1 MVWVQPEA
9 FAYFSKLQLLSALGV
24 DVQWA
29 FLRGYNVVS
38 RMYDAIKAGG
48 RAGPMAHEIFD
59 KQDDQELKRW
69 YSTLTPEGLGSL
81 LDMLLQRPRAFEVEA
96 QGDMGGTRTLRFTAQ
111 QCHLLQ
117 QHAIE
122 IILTSIYELATA
134 SAYNTIG
141 YESLAS
147 AQEQFGKA
155 VLRFSSFNKPDNPK
169 FIYCE
174 NVYRMSNFMAANAGE
189 KIEDRGMQERYRK
202 ARRRLGEAMD
212 TACDFASMTKCW
224 DPDAGTEL
232 APWPKY

>member
-1 MVWVQPEA
+1 MARDVVQH
-9 FAYFSKLQLLSALGV
+9 V
-24 DVQWA
+24 DDIEFQ
-29 FLRGYNVVS
+29 
-38 RMYDAIKAGG
+38 K
-48 RAGPMAHEIFD
+48 
-59 KQDDQELKRW
+59 W
-69 YSTLTPEGLGSL
+69 YSSLTPEGLGSL
-81 LDMLLQRPRAFEVEA
+81 LDTLLQTPKPFEVEV
-96 QGDMGGTRTLRFTAQ
+96 QSDMGVTRTVRYTAQ

-117 QHAIE
+117 QQAIE
-122 IILTSIYELATA
+122 IILSSIYENATA
-134 SAYNTIG
+134 SAYNKTG

-147 AQEQFGKA
+147 AQERFGKA

-212 TACDFASMTKCW
+212 TTCDFASQTKFW

>member
-24 DVQWA
+24 DMQWA

-38 RMYDAIKAGG
+38 RVYDAIKAGG
-48 RAGPMAHEIFD
+48 RAGPMARDVVQHA
-59 KQDDQELKRW
+59 DDIEFKKW

-81 LDMLLQRPRAFEVEA
+81 LDTLLSTPKAFTVDEGEHKEEFSPQDAHLV
-96 QGDMGGTRTLRFTAQ
+96 Q
-111 QCHLLQ
+111 QQ
-117 QHAIE
+117 AIE
-122 IILTSIYELATA
+122 IILSAIYESALAG
-134 SAYNTIG
+134 SYNTIG
-141 YESLAS
+141 YENIAS
-147 AQEQFGKA
+147 AQERFGKA
-155 VLRFSSFNKPDNPK
+155 VLRFSSFDKPKNSR

-189 KIEDRGMQERYRK
+189 RQQDRNMQERYRK

-212 TACDFASMTKCW
+212 TACDFASQTKFW